1 MNYKYE
7 YYYKVAYF
15 VTGIILMP
23 FFVKVS
29 DTKSTLPVIL
39 GTALVLATE
48 YAYVFPRE
56 AIKLYEK
63 IIFKSSI
70 EKRYKI
76 IELII
81 FISLAAVEIYYFTN
95 ENIVPMAVFI
105 LLHLLLNTSLKN
117 QSVIIGDRSFIIG
130 SKAMKYNHVN
140 RISFEEKKAVFYTA
154 EGTFKVRNIFI
165 DNNKK
170 ELEKIAEI
178 IAAKKL
184 EDDTNVYS

>member
-130 SKAMKYNHVN
+130 SKAIKYNQVN
-140 RISFEEKKAVFYTA
+140 RISFEEKKQF
-154 EGTFKVRNIFI
+154 FI
-165 DNNKK
+165 LLK
-170 ELEKIAEI
+170 EALKLGMFLSIKIEKNW
-178 IAAKKL
+178 KKL
-184 EDDTNVYS
+184 QRL